1 MPQIL
6 GDPIVMNRNNI
17 LVCDDS
23 LANVMLLSRLI
34 EKQMNNSSTTPITD
48 PLEVIPA
55 LNKQDYDLLLLDL
68 EMPEMRGSELLKL
81 IRQHWSMEQLPVII
95 ITGTQDTDTRNECLS
110 SGANDFM
117 NKPFNEIEVCLRIK
131 NTLQVKHANGA
142 LAEHNSLLDK
152 KVKARTAELDNAMDF
167 LVHCLGSVGEFR
179 DSETGRHV
187 LRVGKYSRLLAEAY
201 GLPDDLVF
209 MIEKA
214 APLHDIGKVGIPDN
228 VLLKPAKLDGTE
240 WDKMRK
246 HVDYGYKILNGS
258 RSNVIRMAQSIAISH
273 HERWDGE
280 GYPRQ
285 LKGEAIP
292 IEGRITA
299 IADVFD
305 ALVSKRPYKD
315 AWVISDAL
323 ANLKEQSGKAF
334 DPTLIQLFMDNL
346 DEIASIYHKYSD

>member
-1 MPQIL
+1 
-6 GDPIVMNRNNI
+6 
-17 LVCDDS
+17 
-23 LANVMLLSRLI
+23 
-34 EKQMNNSSTTPITD
+34 
-48 PLEVIPA
+48 
-55 LNKQDYDLLLLDL
+55 
-68 EMPEMRGSELLKL
+68 
-81 IRQHWSMEQLPVII
+81 
-95 ITGTQDTDTRNECLS
+95 
-110 SGANDFM
+110 
-117 NKPFNEIEVCLRIK
+117 
-131 NTLQVKHANGA
+131 
-142 LAEHNSLLDK
+142 
-152 KVKARTAELDNAMDF
+152 MDF

-179 DSETGRHV
+179 DSEIGRHV
-187 LRVGKYSRLLAEAY
+187 LRVGKYSRLLADAY

-346 DEIASIYHKYSD
+346 DEVTSIYHKYSD